1 MARLLAA
8 GSEGEVYTAVLDQ
21 AQMEDE
27 AGETMV
33 CVKKPHLT
41 GPEGL
46 AAVFEVQQLPYQC
59 CCWTVYAYAGNGHAN
74 PSSPK
79 CGP

>member
-46 AAVFEVQQLPYQC
+46 AAVFEVQQLPF
-59 CCWTVYAYAGNGHAN
+59 TVLLLDSVCLCRKR
-74 PSSPK
+74 P
-79 CGP
+79 C